1 MITKFSKA
9 NVNYTILLLP
19 LWWVAEQEREE
30 RGIAEARV
38 RVNVVEN
45 AANIKIS

>member
-19 LWWVAEQEREE
+19 LWWVAEQERE